1 MNRYWMSFTLFV
13 LFFSSRRRHTRC
25 ALVTGVQTCALPIY
39 RYTLTLVGRA
49 FEAIGERD
57 WAGIYLDRAAAPE
70 RGAATPF
77 GTDDSIAILAAAAD
91 DAPGDPQA
99 AVDYVRGLIETG
111 RHADALARARPARQ
125 RLVL

>member
-1 MNRYWMSFTLFV
+1 M
-13 LFFSSRRRHTRC
+13 SSRDCFFFFKQKTAYGMLISDGSSDVC
-25 ALVTGVQTCALPIY
+25 SSDL
-39 RYTLTLVGRA
+39 
-49 FEAIGERD
+49 
-57 WAGIYLDRAAAPE
+57 

-111 RHADALARARPARQ
+111 RHDDALARARHLAHAAPGAPAAQ
-125 RLVL
+125 LLVGDVLTGRNGRAAGRERVWQ